1 MKKEYYEVD
10 METGKPINKYIVDD
24 EAEETPSNYK
34 EGWGNEMSPYKPR
47 YDFMKGTWVDDI
59 TEGELAEKIKE
70 ANKPTSSELETRALR
85 MAAVIATRDHV
96 LAGDLSEEELNNL
109 IGIYPDWAV
118 GKKYKTDDIGVYNHK
133 LYKVIQAHTSQIDW
147 TPDSVPAL
155 FKLTVPD
162 NVIAEWVQPTGS
174 HDAYKKDDLVTFE
187 GDTYRSLIDANTW
200 SPTTY
205 PQGWG

>member
-96 LAGDLSEEELNNL
+96 LAGDLSE
-109 IGIYPDWAV
+109 
-118 GKKYKTDDIGVYNHK
+118 K
-133 LYKVIQAHTSQIDW
+133 S
-147 TPDSVPAL
+147 
-155 FKLTVPD
+155 
-162 NVIAEWVQPTGS
+162 
-174 HDAYKKDDLVTFE
+174 
-187 GDTYRSLIDANTW
+187 
-200 SPTTY
+200 
-205 PQGWG
+205 